1 MAFEEANEIGRVR
14 KSYFGGYL
22 RNVEL
27 RFEQEGLG
35 ALHFLRQHIL
45 YGRHPH
51 CLAKP
56 AYEVRLRQAGAVG
69 QLIYAD
75 GLAKMLLHIVEQEGK
90 TVIVRLETLTGM
102 LDEIRQKYLHQAVEL
117 HAFVGLHLHEC
128 LGVFTISL
136 MIEEGLGG
144 ARGKMELGVEVA
156 IVFKEEACRLI
167 GFHLARKLI
176 AVEESQLLLL
186 ALEDEEVVEVE
197 TGFAL
202 VGMWLVGGEEI
213 EMVGRDLHI
222 AIGQM
227 DDGPA

>member
-35 ALHFLRQHIL
+35 ALHLLRQHIL
-45 YGRHPH
+45 YGRHSH

-69 QLIYAD
+69 QLIDAD

-176 AVEESQLLLL
+176 AVEESQLLLF

-202 VGMWLVGGEEI
+202 VSVWLVGGEEI